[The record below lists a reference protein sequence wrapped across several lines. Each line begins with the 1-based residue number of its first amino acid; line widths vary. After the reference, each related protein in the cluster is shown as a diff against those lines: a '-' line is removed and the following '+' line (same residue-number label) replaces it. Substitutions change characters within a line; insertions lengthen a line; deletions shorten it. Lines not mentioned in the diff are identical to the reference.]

1 MMLIN
6 NDEQLRHF
14 LPNVLATC
22 DGEVSL
28 FDKLQFHL
36 NNAEQW
42 LAENVT
48 GRDFISTVAGA
59 QADDA
64 TRALLCQT
72 IAAHAFHVA
81 LPSLDLVLTPT
92 GFGIVSNGNIA
103 PASAERVARLSES
116 LLLLRDTLTN
126 DLLSLLCQN
135 AQWRESDQGKYF
147 SATLF
152 PTLELSRLAGH
163 TSDVWE
169 HYRSLR
175 QQVLSIEYEL
185 ATKYISEAL
194 YARLRQH
201 ALQQTLSATELPI
214 VVNLRNI
221 EIELLTGKPLNYI
234 LLTSLVNDIR
244 SNPDDFPEWQSSPT
258 ALLFNRPSFQNKKH
272 STGYWF

>member
-6 NDEQLRHF
+6 NDEQLRQF

-48 GRDFISTVAGA
+48 GRDFISTVSGA

-92 GFGIVSNGNIA
+92 PLRSEWQDSPSPCYSSAIPSSINCCHTSAKTPLGVRHHKQPISRLRCSPHWSCHGLPVIRAIFGNITA
-103 PASAERVARLSES
+103 CSGSRFSLSS
-116 LLLLRDTLTN
+116 TNLLPSTSPKHFTHAFGSTLYSRPC
-126 DLLSLLCQN
+126 LPPSCLSSSTF
-135 AQWRESDQGKYF
+135 E
-147 SATLF
+147 T
-152 PTLELSRLAGH
+152 SRLNFWQG
-163 TSDVWE
+163 S
-169 HYRSLR
+169 RLIMSF
-175 QQVLSIEYEL
+175 S
-185 ATKYISEAL
+185 KAL
-194 YARLRQH
+194 
-201 ALQQTLSATELPI
+201 
-214 VVNLRNI
+214 
-221 EIELLTGKPLNYI
+221 
-234 LLTSLVNDIR
+234 
-244 SNPDDFPEWQSSPT
+244 
-258 ALLFNRPSFQNKKH
+258 
-272 STGYWF
+272 

>member
-147 SATLF
+147 AATLF
-152 PTLELSRLAGH
+152 PSIELSRLAGH

-194 YARLRQH
+194 YARFRQH

>member
-6 NDEQLRHF
+6 NDEQLR
-14 LPNVLATC
+14 LYVPNVLATC

-36 NNAEQW
+36 NNAERW
-42 LAENVT
+42 LAENVAALE
-48 GRDFISTVAGA
+48 FFETVPGA
-59 QADDA
+59 NGDDA
-64 TRALLCQT
+64 QRSLACQ
-72 IAAHAFHVA
+72 IVVAHAFHAA
-81 LPSLDLVLTPT
+81 LPSLDLVLTPS

-126 DLLSLLCQN
+126 DLLLLLCQN
-135 AQWRESDQGKYF
+135 AQWRESNQGKYF
-147 SATLF
+147 AATLF
-152 PTLELSRLAGH
+152 PSIELSRLAGH
-163 TSDVWE
+163 TSDLWE

-194 YARLRQH
+194 YARFRQH

-234 LLTSLVNDIR
+234 LITSLVNDIR
-244 SNPDDFPEWQSSPT
+244 SNPEDFPEWQSSPT
-258 ALLFNRPSFQNKKH
+258 AQLFCRPSFQNQQNSH
-272 STGYWF
+272 GYWF

>member
-1 MMLIN
+1 MLIN
-6 NDEQLRHF
+6 NDTELRQY

-22 DGEVSL
+22 EGEVSL
-28 FDKLQFHL
+28 FSKLQFHL
-36 NNAEQW
+36 DNAERW

-48 GRDFISTVAGA
+48 GQPFVLTASEAA
-59 QADDA
+59 ADDP
-64 TRALLCQT
+64 TRVLLCQIT
-72 IAAHAFHVA
+72 TAHAFHIA

-116 LLLLRDTLTN
+116 LLLLRDN
-126 DLLSLLCQN
+126 LLDELLLHLCQN
-135 AQWRESDQGKYF
+135 AEWRESPQGQWF
-147 SATLF
+147 AATLF
-152 PTLELSRLAGH
+152 PSLELARLAGH
-163 TSDVWE
+163 TSDIWE

-194 YARLRQH
+194 YARFRQH
-201 ALQQTLSATELPI
+201 ALQQTLSASELPI

-221 EIELLTGKPLNYI
+221 EIDLLAGKPLNYV

-244 SNPDDFPEWQSSPT
+244 SNPGDFPEWQSSPT
-258 ALLFNRPSFQNKKH
+258 AQLFNQPSFQNKKD

>member
-1 MMLIN
+1 MLIQ
-6 NDEQLRHF
+6 NDTELRQY

-36 NNAEQW
+36 NRAEQW
-42 LAENVT
+42 LIDNVA
-48 GRDFISTVAGA
+48 GQDFISTVTGA
-59 QADDA
+59 AADDA
-64 TRALLCQT
+64 TRRLICQLIT
-72 IAAHAFHVA
+72 AHAFHAA

-116 LLLLRDTLTN
+116 LLLLRDTLIHE
-126 DLLSLLCQN
+126 LLLLLCQN
-135 AQWRESDQGKYF
+135 STWQESAQGKYF
-147 SATLF
+147 AATLF

-163 TSDVWE
+163 TNDLWE

-175 QQVLSIEYEL
+175 QQLLSIEYEL

-201 ALQQTLSATELPI
+201 ALQQTLSASELPL
-214 VVNLRNI
+214 VANLRNI
-221 EIELLTGKPLNYI
+221 ELALLAGKPLNYV

-244 SNPDDFPEWQSSPT
+244 SNPDDFPEWQSSST
-258 ALLFNRPSFQNKKH
+258 AQLFNRPSFQNKQDSH
-272 STGYWF
+272 GYWF

>member
-1 MMLIN
+1 MLIQ
-6 NDEQLRHF
+6 NDTELRQY

-28 FDKLQFHL
+28 YDKLQFHL
-36 NNAEQW
+36 NNAERW
-42 LAENVT
+42 LADN
-48 GRDFISTVAGA
+48 VAGQQVMQTA
-59 QADDA
+59 SEAPADDT
-64 TRALLCQT
+64 TRAILCQT
-72 IAAHAFHVA
+72 IVAHAFHDA

-103 PASAERVARLSES
+103 PASAERVTRLSES
-116 LLLLRDTLTN
+116 LLLLRDNLIHE
-126 DLLSLLCQN
+126 LLLRLRQD
-135 AQWRESDQGKYF
+135 ALWRESAQGNYF
-147 SATLF
+147 AATLF

-163 TSDVWE
+163 TSNLWE

-194 YARLRQH
+194 YARFRQH
-201 ALQQTLSATELPI
+201 VLQQTLSASELPI

-221 EIELLTGKPLNYI
+221 EIELLAGKQLNYI

-258 ALLFNRPSFQNKKH
+258 AQLFCRPSFQNKKDSH
-272 STGYWF
+272 GYWW

>member
-6 NDEQLRHF
+6 NDEQLRQY

-22 DGEVSL
+22 EGEISL

-42 LAENVT
+42 LAENIT
-48 GRDFISTVAGA
+48 GRDFISTCAGTEGNA
-59 QADDA
+59 A
-64 TRALLCQT
+64 TCALLCQT
-72 IAAHAFHVA
+72 IVAHAFRVA
-81 LPSLDLVLTPT
+81 LPSLDLVLTST

-116 LLLLRDTLTN
+116 LLLLRDNLI
-126 DLLSLLCQN
+126 DELLSQLSQN
-135 AQWRESDQGKYF
+135 ASWCETPQGHYF

-152 PTLELSRLAGH
+152 PSLELSRLAGH
-163 TSDVWE
+163 TSDLWE
-169 HYRSLR
+169 HYRTLR
-175 QQVLSIEYEL
+175 QQVLSVEYEL

-194 YARLRQH
+194 YARFRQHVLRQSLT
-201 ALQQTLSATELPI
+201 ASELPI
-214 VVNLRNI
+214 VVNLKNI
-221 EIELLTGKPLNYI
+221 EIELLAGKPLNYV

-258 ALLFNRPSFQNKKH
+258 AQLFCRPSFQNTKESH
-272 STGYWF
+272 GYWF

>member
-1 MMLIN
+1 MLII
-6 NDEQLRHF
+6 NDEQLRQF

-103 PASAERVARLSES
+103 PASAE
-116 LLLLRDTLTN
+116 
-126 DLLSLLCQN
+126 
-135 AQWRESDQGKYF
+135 
-147 SATLF
+147 
-152 PTLELSRLAGH
+152 
-163 TSDVWE
+163 
-169 HYRSLR
+169 
-175 QQVLSIEYEL
+175 
-185 ATKYISEAL
+185 
-194 YARLRQH
+194 
-201 ALQQTLSATELPI
+201 
-214 VVNLRNI
+214 
-221 EIELLTGKPLNYI
+221 
-234 LLTSLVNDIR
+234 
-244 SNPDDFPEWQSSPT
+244 
-258 ALLFNRPSFQNKKH
+258 
-272 STGYWF
+272 

>member
-6 NDEQLRHF
+6 NDEQLRQF

-22 DGEVSL
+22 EGEVSL

-116 LLLLRDTLTN
+116 LLLLRDTLI
-126 DLLSLLCQN
+126 DQLLSHLCQN
-135 AQWRESDQGKYF
+135 ASWRETPQQ
-147 SATLF
+147 
-152 PTLELSRLAGH
+152 PISRLRCSPHWSCHGLPVIRAIFGNITACSGSRFSLSSTNLLPS
-163 TSDVWE
+163 TSPK
-169 HYRSLR
+169 HFTHAFGSTLYSRRCLPPSC
-175 QQVLSIEYEL
+175 LSSSTFETSRLNFWQGSRLIMSFS
-185 ATKYISEAL
+185 KAL
-194 YARLRQH
+194 
-201 ALQQTLSATELPI
+201 
-214 VVNLRNI
+214 
-221 EIELLTGKPLNYI
+221 
-234 LLTSLVNDIR
+234 
-244 SNPDDFPEWQSSPT
+244 
-258 ALLFNRPSFQNKKH
+258 
-272 STGYWF
+272 

>member
-6 NDEQLRHF
+6 NDEQLRQF

-48 GRDFISTVAGA
+48 GRDFISTVSSA

-116 LLLLRDTLTN
+116 LLLLRDTLI
-126 DLLSLLCQN
+126 DQLLSHLCQN
-135 AQWRESDQGKYF
+135 ASWRDTTSN
-147 SATLF
+147 LF
-152 PTLELSRLAGH
+152 LGFAVPLIGVVTACRSYE
-163 TSDVWE
+163 
-169 HYRSLR
+169 RSLGTLPR
-175 QQVLSIEYEL
+175 ASAAGSLYRVRTCYQVH
-185 ATKYISEAL
+185 
-194 YARLRQH
+194 LRST
-201 ALQQTLSATELPI
+201 LRTLSAARSTADL
-214 VVNLRNI
+214 VCLRAA
-221 EIELLTGKPLNYI
+221 Y
-234 LLTSLVNDIR
+234 R
-244 SNPDDFPEWQSSPT
+244 RQ
-258 ALLFNRPSFQNKKH
+258 PSKH
-272 STGYWF
+272 RG

>member
-6 NDEQLRHF
+6 NDEQLRQF

-48 GRDFISTVAGA
+48 GRNFISTVAGA

-116 LLLLRDTLTN
+116 LLLLRDTLI
-126 DLLSLLCQN
+126 DQLLSHLCQN
-135 AQWRESDQGKYF
+135 ASWRETPQATYF
-147 SATLF
+147 SASLF
-152 PTLELSRLAGH
+152 PSLELSQLAGH
-163 TSDVWE
+163 TSDLWE
-169 HYRSLR
+169 HYRVLR

-194 YARLRQH
+194 YARFRQH
-201 ALQQTLSATELPI
+201 ALQQTLSASELPI

-221 EIELLTGKPLNYI
+221 EVELLAGKPLNYV
-234 LLTSLVNDIR
+234 LLKSLVNDIR
-244 SNPDDFPEWQSSPT
+244 SNPVDFPEWQSSTT
-258 ALLFNRPSFQNKKH
+258 AQLFCQPSFQNKKN
-272 STGYWF
+272 SSGYWF